1 MNRLTKIT
9 STLPLLLSVLLMVTV
24 SGCAS
29 TKTTSDAPNTTDKN
43 GPVATTENVKTNQE
57 DAQSGTRKK
66 QLESD
71 IRAREQRNDLGGDT
85 EKRAE
90 GDLANE
96 VRSKLEANIP
106 RGQLTVTAKK
116 SDVTVSGTVKT
127 QDELNK
133 IEPLAMEIKGV
144 NTVMVKAVVK
154 P

>member
-1 MNRLTKIT
+1 MNKLTKIS

-43 GPVATTENVKTNQE
+43 GQASTKEEVKTIKD
-57 DAQSGTRKK
+57 DAQSDTRRQ
-66 QLESD
+66 QLDSD
-71 IRAREQRNDLGGDT
+71 IRAREQRNNIGGDAQ
-85 EKRAE
+85 ERAE

-106 RGQLTVTAKK
+106 RGRLTVTAKK